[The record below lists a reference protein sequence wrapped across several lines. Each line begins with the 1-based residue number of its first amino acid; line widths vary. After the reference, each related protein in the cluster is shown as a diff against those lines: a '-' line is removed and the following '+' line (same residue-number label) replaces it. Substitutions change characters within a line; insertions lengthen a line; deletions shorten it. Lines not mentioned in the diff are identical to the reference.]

1 MEMPSQDKPIMP
13 AVDRR
18 LAATRQRQQRKV
30 EAEQLV
36 RIVSYCVLPRRLVLD
51 IVAELHIRNASS
63 SAFAYQGGQRRPR
76 AKLHDT
82 WTRQLPVIIDDRRS
96 PL

>member
-1 MEMPSQDKPIMP
+1 MGTQDRPMP

-18 LAATRQRQQRKV
+18 PAAGKQRRRQRRV
-30 EAEQLV
+30 EAGQHV